1 MHAAD
6 LSKSNRLQKLMA
18 VLADGYEHV
27 THEIQQRTGSMAPAT
42 DVSEARHNGAM
53 INCRYICRSDTG
65 RKVYGYRMV
74 TI

>member
-1 MHAAD
+1 MHFANIE
-6 LSKSNRLQKLMA
+6 KSNRLQKLMD
-18 VLADGYEHV
+18 VLKDGYEHV

-53 INCRYICRSDTG
+53 INCRYICRSETG